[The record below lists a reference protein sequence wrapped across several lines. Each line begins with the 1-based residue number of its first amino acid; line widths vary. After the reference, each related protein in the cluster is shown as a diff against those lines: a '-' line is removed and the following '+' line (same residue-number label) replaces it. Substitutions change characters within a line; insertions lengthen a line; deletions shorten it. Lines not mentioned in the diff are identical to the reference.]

1 MFQEK
6 GVLISISLIFLL
18 AGLIIYYVTSKFRK
32 IEGTIAKQND
42 ILSDFI
48 INVRNEIGG
57 APVGG
62 APVGGAPVGGAPTGG
77 APTGGAPSGGAPV
90 GDAQP
95 NDTKEILLSGP
106 ASNDATIEAKL
117 AAESYHASKIEVS
130 DADDESD
137 SDSESDTD
145 SDEESDVETRQI
157 NLSPDNSGVAPPLDD
172 VKVIEVVSE
181 PVNEDEL
188 NLSELS
194 PIDITSDGSNIKA
207 IKLSDVIGGMVGDV
221 GLVEDIDVTDV
232 TDAKQPTVVSSNDVS
247 TDVPFKKRK
256 VEDLRKI
263 VLEHNLTVPAE
274 ANKMK
279 KADLLTLIETNHDKL
294 V

>member
-6 GVLISISLIFLL
+6 SVLISISLILLL
-18 AGLIIYYVTSKFRK
+18 AGLIMYYVTNKFRK

-57 APVGG
+57 APIGG
-62 APVGGAPVGGAPTGG
+62 APIGG
-77 APTGGAPSGGAPV
+77 SSS
-90 GDAQP
+90 P
-95 NDTKEILLSGP
+95 NETKEILLSGP
-106 ASNDATIEAKL
+106 VSNDATIEAKL

-130 DADDESD
+130 DADTESDSESESD
-137 SDSESDTD
+137 SDSDDESDI
-145 SDEESDVETRQI
+145 ETKQI
-157 NLSPDNSGVAPPLDD
+157 NLSPDNSSVAPPLDD
-172 VKVIEVVSE
+172 VKVIDVLSK

-188 NLSELS
+188 NLSELN
-194 PIDITSDGSNIKA
+194 PIDINSDSSHIKA
-207 IKLSDVIGGMVGDV
+207 IKLSDVIGDMVGDV
-221 GLVEDIDVTDV
+221 GLVEEIDVSDV
-232 TDAKQPTVVSSNDVS
+232 HKPPVNHPAIVSSNDVS
-247 TDVPFKKRK
+247 NDVPFKKRK

-263 VLEHNLTVPAE
+263 VLEHNLTVPTE

-279 KADLLTLIETNHDKL
+279 KADLLSLIETNHDKL

>member
-62 APVGGAPVGGAPTGG
+62 APVGGASLGGP
-77 APTGGAPSGGAPV
+77 PLGGAPV
-90 GDAQP
+90 GDAQD

-130 DADDESD
+130 DVDDQSD

-157 NLSPDNSGVAPPLDD
+157 NLSPDNSSVAPPLDD
-172 VKVIEVVSE
+172 VKVIEVVSD
-181 PVNEDEL
+181 PVKEDEL
-188 NLSELS
+188 NLAELS

-232 TDAKQPTVVSSNDVS
+232 TDVTDAKQPAVVSSNDVS

>member
-62 APVGGAPVGGAPTGG
+62 APVGGAPLGGAPLGG
-77 APTGGAPSGGAPV
+77 APLGGAR
-90 GDAQP
+90 D

-137 SDSESDTD
+137 SESESDSD

-157 NLSPDNSGVAPPLDD
+157 NLSPDDSSVAPPLDD
-172 VKVIEVVSE
+172 VNVIEVVSD
-181 PVNEDEL
+181 PVKEDEL
-188 NLSELS
+188 NLSELN
-194 PIDITSDGSNIKA
+194 PIDIMRDGSTIKA

-221 GLVEDIDVTDV
+221 GLVEDIDATGVTDDNV
-232 TDAKQPTVVSSNDVS
+232 VKQSVAVSSNDVS

>member
-62 APVGGAPVGGAPTGG
+62 APVGGAPL
-77 APTGGAPSGGAPV
+77 GGAPV
-90 GDAQP
+90 GDAQD

-130 DADDESD
+130 DPDDESD
-137 SDSESDTD
+137 SESESDTD

-157 NLSPDNSGVAPPLDD
+157 NLSPDNSSVAPPLDD
-172 VKVIEVVSE
+172 VKVIEVVSD
-181 PVNEDEL
+181 PVKEDEL
-188 NLSELS
+188 NLAELS

-221 GLVEDIDVTDV
+221 GLVEDIDVTD
-232 TDAKQPTVVSSNDVS
+232 AKQPAVVSSNDVS

-263 VLEHNLTVPAE
+263 VLEHNLTVPTE

>member
-62 APVGGAPVGGAPTGG
+62 APVG
-77 APTGGAPSGGAPV
+77 
-90 GDAQP
+90 DAQD

-130 DADDESD
+130 DPDDESD
-137 SDSESDTD
+137 SESESDTD

-157 NLSPDNSGVAPPLDD
+157 NLSPDNSSVAPPLDD
-172 VKVIEVVSE
+172 VKVIEVVSD
-181 PVNEDEL
+181 PVKEDEL
-188 NLSELS
+188 NLAELS

-221 GLVEDIDVTDV
+221 GLVEDIDVTD
-232 TDAKQPTVVSSNDVS
+232 AKQPAVVSSNDVS

>member
-62 APVGGAPVGGAPTGG
+62 APLC
-77 APTGGAPSGGAPV
+77 GAPV

-137 SDSESDTD
+137 SESESDTD

-172 VKVIEVVSE
+172 VKVIEVVSD
-181 PVNEDEL
+181 PVKEDEL
-188 NLSELS
+188 NLAELS

-232 TDAKQPTVVSSNDVS
+232 TDVTDAKQPAAVSSNDVS

>member
-62 APVGGAPVGGAPTGG
+62 APVGGAPV
-77 APTGGAPSGGAPV
+77 GGAPV

-172 VKVIEVVSE
+172 VKVIEVVSD
-181 PVNEDEL
+181 PVKEDEL

-232 TDAKQPTVVSSNDVS
+232 TDVTDAKQPAVVSSNDVS

>member
-62 APVGGAPVGGAPTGG
+62 SPVGGAPVGGSPVGGAPVGGAPLDG
-77 APTGGAPSGGAPV
+77 APLDGSR
-90 GDAQP
+90 D

-137 SDSESDTD
+137 SESESDSD

-157 NLSPDNSGVAPPLDD
+157 NLSPRDSSVAPPLDD
-172 VKVIEVVSE
+172 VKVIEVVSD
-181 PVNEDEL
+181 PVKEDEL
-188 NLSELS
+188 NLSELN
-194 PIDITSDGSNIKA
+194 PIDIMSDGSTIKA

-221 GLVEDIDVTDV
+221 DVTDV
-232 TDAKQPTVVSSNDVS
+232 TGVTDDDVVKQPAAVSSNDVS

>member
-62 APVGGAPVGGAPTGG
+62 APVGGAPVGGAP
-77 APTGGAPSGGAPV
+77 V

-130 DADDESD
+130 DPDDESD
-137 SDSESDTD
+137 SESESDTD

-157 NLSPDNSGVAPPLDD
+157 NLSPDNSSVAPPLDD
-172 VKVIEVVSE
+172 VKVIEVVSD
-181 PVNEDEL
+181 PVKEDEL
-188 NLSELS
+188 NLAELS

-221 GLVEDIDVTDV
+221 GLVEDIDVTD
-232 TDAKQPTVVSSNDVS
+232 AKQPAVVSSNDVS

-263 VLEHNLTVPAE
+263 VLEHNLTVPTE

>member
-6 GVLISISLIFLL
+6 GVLISIFLIFAL
-18 AGLIIYYVTSKFRK
+18 AGLIIYYVTNKFRK
-32 IEGTIAKQND
+32 IEGTISKQND

-57 APVGG
+57 APIGGAPVGG
-62 APVGGAPVGGAPTGG
+62 APVGGAPVGGAPIGG
-77 APTGGAPSGGAPV
+77 APIGGTSHH
-90 GDAQP
+90 
-95 NDTKEILLSGP
+95 DTKEVLLSGP

-117 AAESYHASKIEVS
+117 AAENFHASKIEVS
-130 DADDESD
+130 DSDDESD
-137 SDSESDTD
+137 SESDSDTD
-145 SDEESDVETRQI
+145 SDDDSYVETRQI
-157 NLSPDNSGVAPPLDD
+157 NLSPDNSSEAPPLDD
-172 VKVIEVVSE
+172 VNVIDVASN
-181 PVNEDEL
+181 PVEEDEL
-188 NLSELS
+188 KLPEISE
-194 PIDITSDGSNIKA
+194 IDITNNDSNIRA
-207 IKLSDVIGGMVGDV
+207 IKLTDMVGDV
-221 GLVEDIDVTDV
+221 GLVDDTEVPHTKPSGI
-232 TDAKQPTVVSSNDVS
+232 VSSNDVS

-263 VLEHNLTVPAE
+263 VLEHNLTVPTE

>member
-62 APVGGAPVGGAPTGG
+62 APVGGAPL
-77 APTGGAPSGGAPV
+77 GGAPV
-90 GDAQP
+90 GDAQD

-130 DADDESD
+130 DPDDESD
-137 SDSESDTD
+137 SESESDTD

-157 NLSPDNSGVAPPLDD
+157 NLSPDNSSVAPPLDD
-172 VKVIEVVSE
+172 VKVIEVVSD
-181 PVNEDEL
+181 PVKEDEL
-188 NLSELS
+188 NLAELS

-221 GLVEDIDVTDV
+221 GLVEDIDVTD
-232 TDAKQPTVVSSNDVS
+232 AKQPAVVSSNDVS

>member
-6 GVLISISLIFLL
+6 GVLISISLILLL
-18 AGLIIYYVTSKFRK
+18 AGLIMYYVTNKFRK

-57 APVGG
+57 APIGG
-62 APVGGAPVGGAPTGG
+62 APVGG
-77 APTGGAPSGGAPV
+77 SSS
-90 GDAQP
+90 P
-95 NDTKEILLSGP
+95 NETKEILLSGP
-106 ASNDATIEAKL
+106 VSNDATIEAKL

-130 DADDESD
+130 DAETESESESD
-137 SDSESDTD
+137 SDSDDESDN
-145 SDEESDVETRQI
+145 ETKQI
-157 NLSPDNSGVAPPLDD
+157 NLSPDNSSVAPPLDD
-172 VKVIEVVSE
+172 VKVIDVLSK

-188 NLSELS
+188 NLSELN
-194 PIDITSDGSNIKA
+194 PIDINSDSSHIKA
-207 IKLSDVIGGMVGDV
+207 IKLSDVIGDMVGDV
-221 GLVEDIDVTDV
+221 GLVEEIDVTDV
-232 TDAKQPTVVSSNDVS
+232 NKPTVNHPAIVSSNDVS
-247 TDVPFKKRK
+247 NDVPFKKRK

-263 VLEHNLTVPAE
+263 VLEHNLTVPTE

-279 KADLLTLIETNHDKL
+279 KADLLALIETNHDKL

>member
-18 AGLIIYYVTSKFRK
+18 AGLIMYYVTSKFRK

-62 APVGGAPVGGAPTGG
+62 APVGGAPV
-77 APTGGAPSGGAPV
+77 GGAPV

-145 SDEESDVETRQI
+145 SEEESDVETRQI

-172 VKVIEVVSE
+172 VKVIEVVSD
-181 PVNEDEL
+181 PVKEDEL
-188 NLSELS
+188 NLAELS

-232 TDAKQPTVVSSNDVS
+232 TDVTDAKQPAVVSSNDVS

>member
-18 AGLIIYYVTSKFRK
+18 AGLIIYYVTNKFRK

-57 APVGG
+57 APTGG
-62 APVGGAPVGGAPTGG
+62 APLGGAPLGGAPTGG
-77 APTGGAPSGGAPV
+77 APL
-90 GDAQP
+90 GDAQD

-130 DADDESD
+130 DVDDQSD

-157 NLSPDNSGVAPPLDD
+157 NLSPDNSSVAPPLDD
-172 VKVIEVVSE
+172 VKVIEVVSD
-181 PVNEDEL
+181 PVKEDEL
-188 NLSELS
+188 NLAELS

-232 TDAKQPTVVSSNDVS
+232 TDVTDAKQPAVVSSNDVS

>member
-6 GVLISISLIFLL
+6 GVLISISLILLL
-18 AGLIIYYVTSKFRK
+18 AGLIMYYVTNKFRK

-57 APVGG
+57 APIGG
-62 APVGGAPVGGAPTGG
+62 
-77 APTGGAPSGGAPV
+77 SSS
-90 GDAQP
+90 P
-95 NDTKEILLSGP
+95 NETKEILLSGP

-117 AAESYHASKIEVS
+117 AAETYHASKIEVS
-130 DADDESD
+130 DADAESD
-137 SDSESDTD
+137 SDSESESD
-145 SDEESDVETRQI
+145 SDSDDESDIETKQI
-157 NLSPDNSGVAPPLDD
+157 NLSPDNSSVAPPLDD
-172 VKVIEVVSE
+172 VKVIDVLSK

-188 NLSELS
+188 NLSELN
-194 PIDITSDGSNIKA
+194 PIDINSDSSHIKA
-207 IKLSDVIGGMVGDV
+207 IKLSDVIGDMVGDV
-221 GLVEDIDVTDV
+221 GLVEEINVTDV
-232 TDAKQPTVVSSNDVS
+232 NKPPVNHPAIVSSNDVS
-247 TDVPFKKRK
+247 NDVPFKKRK

-263 VLEHNLTVPAE
+263 VLEHNLTVPTE

-279 KADLLTLIETNHDKL
+279 KADLLALIETNHDKL

>member
-57 APVGG
+57 APLGG
-62 APVGGAPVGGAPTGG
+62 APVGGAPVGGAPV
-77 APTGGAPSGGAPV
+77 GGAPV

-172 VKVIEVVSE
+172 VKVIEVVSD
-181 PVNEDEL
+181 PVKEDEL
-188 NLSELS
+188 NLAELS

-232 TDAKQPTVVSSNDVS
+232 TDVTDAKQPAVVSSNDVS

>member
-18 AGLIIYYVTSKFRK
+18 AGLIIYYVTNKFRK

-62 APVGGAPVGGAPTGG
+62 APVGGAPVGGASLGG
-77 APTGGAPSGGAPV
+77 PPLGGAPV
-90 GDAQP
+90 GDAQD

-130 DADDESD
+130 DVDDQSD

-157 NLSPDNSGVAPPLDD
+157 NLSPDNSSVAPPLDD
-172 VKVIEVVSE
+172 VKVIEVVSD
-181 PVNEDEL
+181 PVKEDEL
-188 NLSELS
+188 NLAELS

-232 TDAKQPTVVSSNDVS
+232 TDVTDAKQPAVVSSNDVS

>member
-18 AGLIIYYVTSKFRK
+18 AGLIIYYVTNKFRK
-32 IEGTIAKQND
+32 TEGTIAKQND

-62 APVGGAPVGGAPTGG
+62 APVGGAQ
-77 APTGGAPSGGAPV
+77 
-90 GDAQP
+90 D

-137 SDSESDTD
+137 SESDTDSDDESDSESDTD
-145 SDEESDVETRQI
+145 SDEESDVDTRQI
-157 NLSPDNSGVAPPLDD
+157 NLSPDNSSIAPPLDD
-172 VKVIEVVSE
+172 VKVIEVVSD
-181 PVNEDEL
+181 PVKEDEL
-188 NLSELS
+188 NLAVLS
-194 PIDITSDGSNIKA
+194 HIDITSDGSNIKA
-207 IKLSDVIGGMVGDV
+207 IKLSDVISGMVGDV
-221 GLVEDIDVTDV
+221 GLVEDMDVM
-232 TDAKQPTVVSSNDVS
+232 DAKQPAVVSSNDVS

-263 VLEHNLTVPAE
+263 VLDHNLTVPAE

>member
-6 GVLISISLIFLL
+6 GVLISISLILLL
-18 AGLIIYYVTSKFRK
+18 AGLIMYYVTNKFRK

-62 APVGGAPVGGAPTGG
+62 AP
-77 APTGGAPSGGAPV
+77 S
-90 GDAQP
+90 P
-95 NDTKEILLSGP
+95 NETKEILLSGP

-117 AAESYHASKIEVS
+117 AAETYHASKIEVS
-130 DADDESD
+130 DADAESDSESESD
-137 SDSESDTD
+137 SDSDDESDI
-145 SDEESDVETRQI
+145 ETKQI
-157 NLSPDNSGVAPPLDD
+157 NLSPDNSSVAPPLDD

-181 PVNEDEL
+181 PVKEDEL
-188 NLSELS
+188 NLPELN
-194 PIDITSDGSNIKA
+194 PIDITSEGSNIKA
-207 IKLSDVIGGMVGDV
+207 IKLSDVIGDIVGDV
-221 GLVEDIDVTDV
+221 GLVEEIDVTDV
-232 TDAKQPTVVSSNDVS
+232 NKPVVNQPAIVSSNDVS
-247 TDVPFKKRK
+247 TDLPFKKRK

-263 VLEHNLTVPAE
+263 VLEHNLSVPAE

-279 KADLLTLIETNHDKL
+279 KADLLSLIETNHDKL

>member
-6 GVLISISLIFLL
+6 SVLISISLILLL
-18 AGLIIYYVTSKFRK
+18 AGLIMYYVTNKFRK

-57 APVGG
+57 APIGG
-62 APVGGAPVGGAPTGG
+62 APIGGAPIGGAPIGG
-77 APTGGAPSGGAPV
+77 SSS
-90 GDAQP
+90 P
-95 NDTKEILLSGP
+95 NETKEILLSGP
-106 ASNDATIEAKL
+106 VSNDATIEAKL

-130 DADDESD
+130 DADTESDSESESD
-137 SDSESDTD
+137 SDSDDESDI
-145 SDEESDVETRQI
+145 ETKQI
-157 NLSPDNSGVAPPLDD
+157 NLSPDNSSDAPPLHD
-172 VKVIEVVSE
+172 VKVIDVLSK

-188 NLSELS
+188 NLSEVN
-194 PIDITSDGSNIKA
+194 PIDINSDTSHIKA
-207 IKLSDVIGGMVGDV
+207 IKLSDVIGDMVGDV
-221 GLVEDIDVTDV
+221 GLVEEIDVSDV
-232 TDAKQPTVVSSNDVS
+232 HKPPVNHPAIVSSNDVS
-247 TDVPFKKRK
+247 NDVPFKKRK

-263 VLEHNLTVPAE
+263 VLEHNLTVPTE

-279 KADLLTLIETNHDKL
+279 KADLLSLIETNHDKL